1 MKKTIRRYKSK
12 SKKNISMKGGASK
25 EVPLSYNG
33 KLILCEICNH
43 KYYEEISGTLGK
55 SKMRSTVGQFIFG
68 DYAGTIDNTSLL
80 LYVCKQC
87 GYCRIVRD
95 RSDKKIFTEDVIEN
109 PMVAK

>member
-1 MKKTIRRYKSK
+1 
-12 SKKNISMKGGASK
+12 
-25 EVPLSYNG
+25 
-33 KLILCEICNH
+33 
-43 KYYEEISGTLGK
+43 
-55 SKMRSTVGQFIFG
+55 MRSTVGQFIFG